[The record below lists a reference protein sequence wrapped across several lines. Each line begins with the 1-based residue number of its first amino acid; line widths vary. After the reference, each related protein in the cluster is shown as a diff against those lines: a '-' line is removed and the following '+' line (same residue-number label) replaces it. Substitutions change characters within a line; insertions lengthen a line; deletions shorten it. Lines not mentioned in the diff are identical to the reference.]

1 METSGEDDGTALLVT
16 ANGLV
21 PMPKIDLEFGSRR
34 SDQVKYKK
42 YSAFFSLF
50 TLFQLSLRTKFV
62 TNLLV
67 FAPFVAISLVFTPFV
82 TISLVLIPFKI
93 V

>member
-42 YSAFFSLF
+42 LSALF
-50 TLFQLSLRTKFV
+50 
-62 TNLLV
+62 
-67 FAPFVAISLVFTPFV
+67 
-82 TISLVLIPFKI
+82 
-93 V
+93 